1 MAKAMMCLWLCVKQG
16 RSYGVSMSRMTEV
29 LKIMYSKDGRCH
41 EVSASRMIEA
51 RRIMCV
57 TEGRSY
63 GVSVCR

>member
-1 MAKAMMCLWLCVKQG
+1 
-16 RSYGVSMSRMTEV
+16 MSRMTEV
-29 LKIMYSKDGRCH
+29 IKIMYAKDGRCH